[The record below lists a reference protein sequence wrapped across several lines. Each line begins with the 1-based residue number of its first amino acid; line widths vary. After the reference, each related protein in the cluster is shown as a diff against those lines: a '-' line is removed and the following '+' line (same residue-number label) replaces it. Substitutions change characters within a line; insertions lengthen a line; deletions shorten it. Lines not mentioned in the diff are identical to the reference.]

1 MNPASVKRTCLAV
14 AGLLLLIWNS
24 SGMAVAEDAPAATI
38 SVSGTRWGTSMCY
51 IGATEGSARFDVED
65 LRNAGI
71 NTYRIYG
78 GMSRWEQRDDDGV
91 FGSPS
96 IADIKK
102 SPDVI
107 NWSWWDQAMTQPPG
121 GSDYS
126 WTHADHVWQGS
137 ASELF
142 RHLQAAG
149 IRTVLTLRNVD
160 DRGNPEWAR
169 THLNPPTTEA
179 ARNEW
184 WAHVFATVYWLNV
197 RHDYRVDDFEIHNEP
212 DNSGQGWR
220 GTRAEYEAFAQ
231 LTADAIRYVYRTYLP
246 GGHPAIYA
254 PVSLE
259 GSDWPASMMKNVP
272 DAFDSVAIHNYE
284 WYVQGYVS
292 QVRSWMHAS
301 GFAGAPLWLSEWG
314 ADEPWYTAPHTG
326 VDLIGSNLIRLSS
339 PGSYVDG
346 SHLFPFYDWGGD
358 PDVPRT
364 QFQGLINRAG
374 ERRTSFYGLRIATRA
389 LRGCRPTYQSTT
401 SEANLTAIT
410 TKDGSGTVYL
420 LVTNASETT
429 SYLATVDL
437 SALKTTGEGQEWR
450 YDATHHDGLV
460 GTPVLTAGHVTAWLP
475 TTSTVLLKF

>member
-246 GGHPAIYA
+246 GRHPAIYA

-272 DAFDSVAIHNYE
+272 DAFDSVDIHTYS
-284 WYVQGYVS
+284 WSAQGYVS
-292 QVRSWMHAS
+292 QVRAWMHAS

-314 ADEPWYTAPHTG
+314 ADEPWYTAPRAG

>member
-246 GGHPAIYA
+246 GRHPAIYA

-301 GFAGAPLWLSEWG
+301 GVAGAPLWLSEWG

-450 YDATHHDGLV
+450 YDATHNDVLV

>member
-284 WYVQGYVS
+284 WCVQGYVS